1 MKPGGAC
8 LGLSERR
15 SGSGSWSI
23 RTMVEAVR
31 GGEGAELL
39 GSRGLFLL
47 RVIVSSLWRV
57 PIEPG
62 ISGSLAIVIA
72 SLKEGKG
79 PFPKEDWSGSLTAM
93 RWRSPFGLIWAMVC
107 VLGPATE
114 AVEAMSP
121 ALGTG

>member
-1 MKPGGAC
+1 
-8 LGLSERR
+8 
-15 SGSGSWSI
+15 
-23 RTMVEAVR
+23 VEAVR

-62 ISGSLAIVIA
+62 ISRSLAIVIA

-79 PFPKEDWSGSLTAM
+79 PFPKEDWSGSSTAM
-93 RWRSPFGLIWAMVC
+93 RWRSPLGPIWAMVC
-107 VLGPATE
+107 ILGPATE
-114 AVEAMSP
+114 AVEAKWVELRLCFCFGP
-121 ALGTG
+121 FPRAPRFFWPC